1 MIGTLMFWCF
11 SGVLTSLIAI
21 QIEEPPLTSLE
32 DLNQMSDFKLIV
44 FGGGSTNT
52 RISKWA
58 ENNTRNRKSY
68 QQFIEPHLVEDAFTR
83 KEYLE
88 AKNPGVGLILE
99 DFTIDLNFKQ
109 RKYLH
114 TQGYTYYVL

>member
-1 MIGTLMFWCF
+1 MIGTIMFWCF

-58 ENNTRNRKSY
+58 ENDTRNKKSY
-68 QQFIEPHLVEDAFTR
+68 EQFIEPYLVKTAFTEKNFLDAR
-83 KEYLE
+83 KQ
-88 AKNPGVGLILE
+88 GVGIILE
-99 DFTIDLNFKQ
+99 DFSVDLQFKEC
-109 RKYLH
+109 KYLH
-114 TQGYTYYVL
+114 I